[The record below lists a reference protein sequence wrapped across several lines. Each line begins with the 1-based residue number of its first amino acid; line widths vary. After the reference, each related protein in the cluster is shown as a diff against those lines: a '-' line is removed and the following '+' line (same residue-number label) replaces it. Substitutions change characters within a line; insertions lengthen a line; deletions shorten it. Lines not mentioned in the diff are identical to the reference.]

1 MKSMIRPGVPA
12 PSLAS
17 RLGDAVVRERNGVV
31 YRELATRSLV
41 NRCDS
46 PRVPFEWTVNPYRG
60 CAMGCRYCY
69 AAYTHEYL
77 GQDGARSFHS
87 AIYAK
92 TGGLDEAVRRLVA
105 SARRGE
111 RVALGTATD
120 PYQPGEAE
128 LRVTRRFLERAAG
141 LRGLRLGITTK
152 GAVVLRDL
160 DLLLRIHERSRLSVQ
175 VSLNSLDAQLL
186 RRIEP
191 WAPPPEVR
199 IEVLRR
205 LAEAGLRVGLSLSP
219 ILPGITD
226 REASL
231 DALVGRAA
239 EAGVRRVWGSLL
251 FLRSPTKEKYFELL
265 AREFPRYLEA
275 YRRAYS
281 RSSHLS
287 GAYRKRIEETLR
299 RLRQKHGLDAEDA
312 AESGAY
318 AQPPEQL
325 GLFSG
330 CPTPNHR
337 VNVRPST
344 PNPSV

>member
-1 MKSMIRPGVPA
+1 MIRPGIPA
-12 PSLAS
+12 PNLAP
-17 RLGDAVVRERNGVV
+17 RLGQEVVRERSGVV
-31 YRELATRSLV
+31 YRELRTRSLV
-41 NRCDS
+41 NKCDS

-77 GQDGARSFHS
+77 GLEAGGDSFHT

-92 TGGLDEAVRRLVA
+92 TGDLEETTRRLVTT
-105 SARRGE
+105 ARRGE

-128 LRVTRRFLERAAG
+128 LRVTRRFLERAAQ

-152 GAVVLRDL
+152 GAIVLRDL

-175 VSLNSLDAQLL
+175 ISLNSLDAELL

-226 REASL
+226 QEEGL
-231 DALVGRAA
+231 DALIGRAA
-239 EAGVRRVWGSLL
+239 AVGVKRMWGSLL
-251 FLRSPTKEKYFELL
+251 FLRSPTRENYFDFL

-275 YRRAYS
+275 YRRAYAG
-281 RSSHLS
+281 SSHLT
-287 GAYRKRIEETLR
+287 GRYRQRIEDAVR
-299 RLRQKHGLDAEDA
+299 RLRQKHGLDTEDVA
-312 AESGAY
+312 DGGAY
-318 AQPPEQL
+318 ARLPEQL
-325 GLFSG
+325 DLFSG
-330 CPTPNHR
+330 SPDARRRASFGYRLLC
-337 VNVRPST
+337 
-344 PNPSV
+344 